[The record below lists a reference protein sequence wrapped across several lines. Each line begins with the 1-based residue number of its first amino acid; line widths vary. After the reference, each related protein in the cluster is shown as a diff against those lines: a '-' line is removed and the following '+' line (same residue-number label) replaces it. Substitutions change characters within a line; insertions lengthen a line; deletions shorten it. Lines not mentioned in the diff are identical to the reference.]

1 MRRPEVYASNIKQNG
16 AGRPY
21 VMRTRTRARMRV
33 VDCRVLELDMFGA
46 PGKMIGGGSSTW
58 PTTLTE
64 SLLPP
69 ASSPHL

>member
-1 MRRPEVYASNIKQNG
+1 
-16 AGRPY
+16 
-21 VMRTRTRARMRV
+21 MRV